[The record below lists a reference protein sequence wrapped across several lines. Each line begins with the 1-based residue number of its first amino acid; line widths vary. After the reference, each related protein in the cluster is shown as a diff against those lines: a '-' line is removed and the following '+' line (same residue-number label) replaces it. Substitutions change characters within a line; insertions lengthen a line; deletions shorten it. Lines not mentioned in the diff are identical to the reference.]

1 MSETKDLFTMR
12 QVCKSCG
19 LSRATI
25 LRMEERGLLEPAYIA
40 PNTGVRYYDVY
51 NVTRILHVKMFLDMG
66 MSYSDALVYFTSGG
80 KSPELLKTLETRLE
94 QLQKAYDEMKLR
106 IASEPRFSLALTQ
119 LPQYICYTKEYE
131 GTGPKDK
138 VENMHALL
146 HEVVKKGYRPRI
158 DQSIFCI
165 VHADFMEGSWSGK
178 PHSYTA
184 CVPVELDRPDEHTT
198 LFPACQAL
206 EVVYRGPY
214 DSLVRDPTNSGLNR
228 EYIRRFQEF
237 GCKAAGF
244 TRIISTV
251 GSYTSPSF
259 HQDSFVV
266 RLAVPIEPLSQAQ
279 EREIRYQLGR

>member
-1 MSETKDLFTMR
+1 MSETKDLFAMH

-25 LRMEERGLLEPAYIA
+25 LRMEQRGLLEPAYIV
-40 PNTGVRYYDVY
+40 PNSGVRYYDVY
-51 NVTRILHVKMFLDMG
+51 NITRILHVKMFLDMG
-66 MSYSDALVYFTSGG
+66 MSYSDALLYYTSGG
-80 KSPELLKTLETRLE
+80 KSPELLKSLETRLE
-94 QLQKAYDEMKLR
+94 QMQRAYDEMKLR
-106 IASEPRFSLALTQ
+106 IANEPRFSLELTQ
-119 LPQYICYTKEYE
+119 LPQYICYTKEHE
-131 GTGPKDK
+131 GIGPRDK

-146 HEVVKKGYRPRI
+146 HKALEQGYRPKI

-165 VHADFMEGSWSGK
+165 VHADFMKGSWTGK

-184 CVPVELDRPDEHTT
+184 CIPVDLDHPDEHTT

-214 DSLVRDPTNSGLNR
+214 DPLVQDPTASGLNR

-237 GCKAAGF
+237 GCKAAGY
-244 TRIISTV
+244 TRIIITV

-259 HQDSFVV
+259 RQDNFVV
-266 RLAVPIEPLSQAQ
+266 RLAVPIEPLSREQ
-279 EREIRYQLGR
+279 EREIRYKLGQ